1 MGVVPFLPVSMDSSP
16 PRKVPQ
22 GQSAA
27 GVKRAALL
35 PPFEPCSSPPLPRPA
50 KRRVLKGEDSFS
62 TYPTPVPTSSTA
74 ILSSS
79 PSRIPP
85 ALQRTQS
92 VTSERAPLSDVPC
105 VMLEEDGEP
114 ITMGRSSASCSYQ
127 LSPNRLISRVHV
139 KAYFKPA
146 SHPFDR
152 DKIEILCMGWN
163 GIKLHCQGKTYELA
177 KGKTFTS
184 DIRDADV
191 MIDVQ
196 DSRVLVQWPRPERK
210 DSNSE
215 HTWDESS
222 PIRNADSR
230 SRHGYS
236 ESPLK
241 SRERLLSPVSPS
253 PAVQALGSA
262 DPLTSSRSVPNAVVV
277 YEDEPSPV
285 RPKKSTTDP
294 KSTSQSTERA
304 SISSDANARNSISSN
319 LTKSDELSE
328 HDEENDPIVFSFGP
342 YGENLLPRMA
352 AVNARDTP
360 TASPHQKPLKR
371 SASARESSSTKE
383 STDSYRSAIQNH
395 IINQLAFSRLSS
407 TPFSTIVSN
416 LPSDLVGTGSS
427 KKPKVSNTFIRSII
441 EDTRCIGTVNRKGK
455 DAAGKQLE
463 CEYYYTPDLDTDE
476 MRKQAVVNELRK
488 PGLRNCRKQHK
499 VIHSMPRSIIDIF
512 LTLSS
517 NTSGNGPRPHKSC
530 LHCIPA

>member
-1 MGVVPFLPVSMDSSP
+1 MDSSP
-16 PRKVPQ
+16 PRKVLQ

-35 PPFEPCSSPPLPRPA
+35 PPFEPCSSPPLPRPV

-92 VTSERAPLSDVPC
+92 VTSERAPLSAVPC
-105 VMLEEDGEP
+105 VMLEENGQP

-139 KAYFKPA
+139 KAFFKPA

-210 DSNSE
+210 DSTSD

-222 PIRNADSR
+222 PLRNAGSR
-230 SRHGYS
+230 SRHSFS
-236 ESPLK
+236 ESPLR

-253 PAVQALGSA
+253 PAVQALDS
-262 DPLTSSRSVPNAVVV
+262 PRPITPSRSIPSAVVV
-277 YEDEPSPV
+277 YEDEPSPI
-285 RPKKSTTDP
+285 RPKKSTP
-294 KSTSQSTERA
+294 EPNSTSQSTQLA
-304 SISSDANARNSISSN
+304 SVSRDSNVRNSMSSV

-342 YGENLLPRMA
+342 YGENILPRMA
-352 AVNARDTP
+352 AVHARDTP
-360 TASPHQKPLKR
+360 VASPHQKPAKR
-371 SASARESSSTKE
+371 GSASRESSTTNA
-383 STDSYRSAIQNH
+383 TDASRSVIQNH
-395 IINQLAFSRLSS
+395 IVNQLAFSRLSS

-416 LPSDLVGTGSS
+416 LPADLIGTGSS
-427 KKPKVSNTFIRSII
+427 RKPRVSNAYIRAII
-441 EDTRCIGTVNRKGK
+441 EETRCIGTVSRKGK

-476 MRKQAVVNELRK
+476 MRKQAVVNDLRK

-499 VIHSMPRSIIDIF
+499 QYF
-512 LTLSS
+512 WK
-517 NTSGNGPRPHKSC
+517 RPKT
-530 LHCIPA
+530 P

>member
-1 MGVVPFLPVSMDSSP
+1 MDSSP
-16 PRKVPQ
+16 PRKVSQ
-22 GQSAA
+22 GQSVA

-35 PPFEPCSSPPLPRPA
+35 PPFEPCSSPPLPRPT
-50 KRRVLKGEDSFS
+50 KRRVLKGEESFS

-92 VTSERAPLSDVPC
+92 VTSERAPLSAVPC
-105 VMLEEDGEP
+105 VMLEENGEP

-139 KAYFKPA
+139 KAFFKPA
-146 SHPFDR
+146 GHPFDR
-152 DKIEILCMGWN
+152 DKIEILCTGWN

-196 DSRVLVQWPRPERK
+196 DSRVLVQWPRQERK
-210 DSNSE
+210 DSTSD

-230 SRHGYS
+230 SRHGFS

-241 SRERLLSPVSPS
+241 SRDRLMSPVSPS
-253 PAVQALGSA
+253 PAVQALGSSN
-262 DPLTSSRSVPNAVVV
+262 PLTPSRSLPSAVVV

-285 RPKKSTTDP
+285 RPRKTTPDP
-294 KSTSQSTERA
+294 NSTSQITQLA
-304 SISSDANARNSISSN
+304 SVSDDNARNSLSSI
-319 LTKSDELSE
+319 LTKADELSE

-342 YGENLLPRMA
+342 YGENILPRMA
-352 AVNARDTP
+352 AVHAGD
-360 TASPHQKPLKR
+360 SPFTSPQQKPTKR
-371 SASARESSSTKE
+371 APAPRTLSMTNAS
-383 STDSYRSAIQNH
+383 RSAIQNH
-395 IINQLAFSRLSS
+395 IVNQLAFSRLSS

-416 LPSDLVGTGSS
+416 LPSDL
-427 KKPKVSNTFIRSII
+427 
-441 EDTRCIGTVNRKGK
+441 IGT
-455 DAAGKQLE
+455 
-463 CEYYYTPDLDTDE
+463 
-476 MRKQAVVNELRK
+476 
-488 PGLRNCRKQHK
+488 
-499 VIHSMPRSIIDIF
+499 
-512 LTLSS
+512 
-517 NTSGNGPRPHKSC
+517 
-530 LHCIPA
+530 